1 MQTPMP
7 PTPGAPTSPFPALS
21 FSPNRSTSY
30 FDSPSRLTTPSRLNE
45 SFTASDF
52 SPTSSLNSSLS
63 SPFRTDLGM
72 SRQLSQSGRKFA
84 WPQSLFRQGRPSDS
98 ALQVHLNG
106 TTLTGFWE
114 IYDVIII
121 CAPACHDRFI
131 YHHTCCS
138 VLSKSPCLAHFRLVP
153 AVSEDVISKRNRED
167 GDEV

>member
-7 PTPGAPTSPFPALS
+7 PTPGAPASPFPALS
-21 FSPNRSTSY
+21 FSANRSTSY

-45 SFTASDF
+45 SFAAFDF

-72 SRQLSQSGRKFA
+72 SRQLSQSGRKFCLILV
-84 WPQSLFRQGRPSDS
+84 SFRQDRPPDS

-106 TTLTGFWE
+106 TTLTGFLE
-114 IYDVIII
+114 IYDVIIV
-121 CAPACHDRFI
+121 CASACHDRFI

-138 VLSKSPCLAHFRLVP
+138 VFSKSPCPVHFKLVP
-153 AVSEDVISKRNRED
+153 AVSPLRRCDIQTKP
-167 GDEV
+167 